1 MWDHC
6 HWMNMIKNVR
16 VNVRVKAYGTGAGAA
31 APQFGQFVDMN
42 SGRESTLLGQNTI
55 HVWITQIYGL
65 LTAVNG
71 TKSTNLEYVT
81 AVNGKILATP
91 QYQGSKFVVFW

>member
-16 VNVRVKAYGTGAGAA
+16 VNVRVKAYGTGGWGSCP
-31 APQFGQFVDMN
+31 PQFGQFVDMN

-55 HVWITQIYGL
+55 HV
-65 LTAVNG
+65 
-71 TKSTNLEYVT
+71 
-81 AVNGKILATP
+81 
-91 QYQGSKFVVFW
+91 

>member
-16 VNVRVKAYGTGAGAA
+16 VNVRVKAYGTGGWG
-31 APQFGQFVDMN
+31 QFGQFVDMN

-55 HVWITQIYGL
+55 HV
-65 LTAVNG
+65 
-71 TKSTNLEYVT
+71 
-81 AVNGKILATP
+81 
-91 QYQGSKFVVFW
+91 